1 MTSTASHSATPPHR
15 RPVPG
20 SHGGVPGDALRRT
33 AGPEGTLPVGAG
45 PWSVRS
51 LVGRRG
57 RAALEVYQDGELADV
72 LVAARLTPQ
81 LLRGARRSPAGGRA
95 RHVLAWGRLAAD
107 GSVPA
112 VAFTAG
118 RLAGPFRSGRS
129 FRSVRPFGFAWPLG
143 SGRSFRSG
151 RSLWSVRSLWSAG
164 PFRFERPA
172 VGAEVVAVAG
182 RFWLAWAEGPYTGV
196 LVRHPGGDTTERQPL
211 ERVRRRGEAA
221 IAGEAPV
228 AGGASVA
235 GGAA

>member
-33 AGPEGTLPVGAG
+33 AGPEGALPVGAG

-95 RHVLAWGRLAAD
+95 SHVLAWGRLAAD
-107 GSVPA
+107 GSVPR
-112 VAFTAG
+112 VAFTVR
-118 RLAGPFRSGRS
+118 RLARPFRSAES
-129 FRSVRPFGFAWPLG
+129 LRSVRPFRFAG
-143 SGRSFRSG
+143 SLR
-151 RSLWSVRSLWSAG
+151 SAG
-164 PFRFERPA
+164 SLRFERPA
-172 VGAEVVAVAG
+172 VAGEVVTVAG
-182 RFWLAWAEGPYTGV
+182 RFWLAWAEGPYAGV

-211 ERVRRRGEAA
+211 ERVRRRGE
-221 IAGEAPV
+221 V
-228 AGGASVA
+228 AA

>member
-1 MTSTASHSATPPHR
+1 MIDGKLDGMTSTASHSATPPHR

-95 RHVLAWGRLAAD
+95 HHVLAWGRLAAD
-107 GSVPA
+107 GGAPA

-118 RLAGPFRSGRS
+118 RLAGPL
-129 FRSVRPFGFAWPLG
+129 RSVR
-143 SGRSFRSG
+143 SFPSV
-151 RSLWSVRSLWSAG
+151 RSLGSVRSLWSAG

-172 VGAEVVAVAG
+172 VGAEVVTVAG

-221 IAGEAPV
+221 V
-228 AGGASVA
+228 V